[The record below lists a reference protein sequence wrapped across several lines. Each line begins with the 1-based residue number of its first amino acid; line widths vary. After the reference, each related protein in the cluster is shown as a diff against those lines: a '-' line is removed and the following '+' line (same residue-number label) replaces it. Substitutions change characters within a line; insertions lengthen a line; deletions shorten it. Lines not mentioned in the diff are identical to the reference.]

1 MATTLFDRPLF
12 VQRKHYVEEIASL
25 EKAFDLLEAWPADR
39 RGLAHETLMKACQ
52 KAANGQ
58 FPLAAVRDN
67 LERFL
72 KKAGML
78 AAIEDVPNFGA
89 MRSDRNLGSA

>member
-25 EKAFDLLEAWPADR
+25 EEAFDLLEGWPDDK
-39 RGLAHETLMKACQ
+39 RGLAHDILMEACQ
-52 KAANGQ
+52 KAANGE
-58 FPLAAVRDN
+58 FPITAIRNN

-72 KKAGML
+72 KKAELL
-78 AAIEDVPNFGA
+78 AAIEDVPSFTA
-89 MRSDRNLGSA
+89 MASAQNLGNA